1 MEEEILA
8 LNAAVLSRT
17 PSHTP
22 SQQRDD
28 TAARRPAGDAVHS
41 HRWAGCPRGLQV
53 SGVQWGSLA
62 PTSTFGQCKTR
73 ARARGCCSGGAAGWQ
88 RRSGGRRAPGA
99 QPASRAQA
107 AAQEQGARL
116 VLSFHPLRS
125 APKPRHSLIKSS
137 LVVSHRHKAI
147 KMKALMDLSCCEAR
161 GAPKPVLGRGEGP
174 RHLLGWPQG
183 TSDATHGPGQGKGPT
198 EVRGRSTTCQGLS
211 TTAGRSLPC
220 ALAASTPSPCMHPA
234 QALPRLLQPLC
245 CRTAS
250 GLTGTAKPAQSS
262 QDQQQHKPKHFVL
275 LQHHHLLLCSLAG
288 SAHTEPQSLAP
299 EQQPRGCPKPQHA
312 ACLLQTSIDHWFIAP
327 ALKDSCG
334 LNQPQADRNPIRP
347 SCTSP
352 AGGERGQDAGAHTP
366 AHRSPGNWL
375 SWGKPP
381 DSGPQWPSLCQRGA
395 RTALPHP
402 GTGGAAGPEHLPSRR
417 QPQPVVSPGRRLRAG
432 VSSAGKP

>member
-1 MEEEILA
+1 MLQCSAGRPPTPPPSRGMTRQLA
-8 LNAAVLSRT
+8 DLLGTQCTATGGLDVPGGFKSPVFSGA
-17 PSHTP
+17 PSH
-22 SQQRDD
+22 
-28 TAARRPAGDAVHS
+28 
-41 HRWAGCPRGLQV
+41 
-53 SGVQWGSLA
+53 
-62 PTSTFGQCKTR
+62 PTSTFGKCETR

-183 TSDATHGPGQGKGPT
+183 VSDATHGPGQGKGPT
-198 EVRGRSTTCQGLS
+198 EVTGRSTTCQGLS

-262 QDQQQHKPKHFVL
+262 QDQQQHKPKHFLL
-275 LQHHHLLLCSLAG
+275 LQHHHRLLCSLAG
-288 SAHTEPQSLAP
+288 SVHTEPQSPAP

-327 ALKDSCG
+327 ALKDSRG
-334 LNQPQADRNPIRP
+334 LNQPQADRNPIQP

-352 AGGERGQDAGAHTP
+352 AGGERRQDTGAHTP

-381 DSGPQWPSLCQRGA
+381 DLRS
-395 RTALPHP
+395 
-402 GTGGAAGPEHLPSRR
+402 
-417 QPQPVVSPGRRLRAG
+417 PVAFPVSEGSSD
-432 VSSAGKP
+432 SSAAPGNRGGCRS